1 MDVRCDI
8 EGVAVSGRLE
18 CVGEQQCVQLIQPH
32 GMLSL
37 SFNADAVDDG
47 IESHA
52 ASVLDQLYHIA
63 SYTHDN
69 QPMLRDILELVIRR
83 IDAAQAHGT
92 AESDGEPV
100 DGVIRHEIGRYFT
113 QAFPMPVPEECWEQ
127 VLRMIAP
134 ARPGDDSV

>member
-1 MDVRCDI
+1 MDVRRNI

-18 CVGEQQCVQLIQPH
+18 CVGERQCVQLIQSH
-32 GMLSL
+32 GVLSL
-37 SFNADAVDDG
+37 SFTADAAIGDG

-52 ASVLDQLYHIA
+52 GSVLDQLYHIA
-63 SYTHDN
+63 SYAHDN

-83 IDAAQAHGT
+83 IDAAQAHGS
-92 AESDGEPV
+92 AGPV
-100 DGVIRHEIGRYFT
+100 GDVIQHEIGRYFA

-134 ARPGDDSV
+134 ARRGEDSA

>member
-1 MDVRCDI
+1 MDVRRNI

-18 CVGEQQCVQLIQPH
+18 CVGERQCVQLIQPH

-37 SFNADAVDDG
+37 SFTVDG
-47 IESHA
+47 AGGMESHA

-63 SYTHDN
+63 SYAHDN

-83 IDAAQAHGT
+83 IDAAQAHGS
-92 AESDGEPV
+92 AGPDGEPV
-100 DGVIRHEIGRYFT
+100 GDVIQHEIGRYFA

-134 ARPGDDSV
+134 ARRGEEPA